1 MHVCTYISY
10 IDIYIYVLRTHVHH
24 IYIYIYVRSV
34 IQAIGSFARQD
45 FGRAIRGRNTNSP
58 NTINYLPRNILSF
71 CFTSR
76 LRWFPAPTYFSISF
90 PSISILN
97 HHTHI
102 RFPSPMWMNT
112 AIVQVTDQ
120 HIYDYHQWFQY
131 PYTLTRIHLYTS

>member
-1 MHVCTYISY
+1 MYARVYVYILHR
-10 IDIYIYVLRTHVHH
+10 YIYVLRTHVHH
-24 IYIYIYVRSV
+24 IYVRSV

-45 FGRAIRGRNTNSP
+45 FGRAIRGRNTNLP

-97 HHTHI
+97 YHTHLF
-102 RFPSPMWMNT
+102 RFPSPTCVNT

-120 HIYDYHQWFQY
+120 HIYDYYQWF
-131 PYTLTRIHLYTS
+131 